1 MGCAGL
7 PTGFPKTAR
16 KVPTSQDLP
25 KDRLAGR
32 VVRVFG
38 WLHGGR
44 GFRFAGGGR
53 EMEFGVIDHVDRQD
67 RPIHETYDSR
77 LRLLELYDKA
87 GFTTYHI
94 TEHHFTP
101 LGLAPSPLIFLAA
114 ASRLTQRIRFAP
126 LVLIATLYNPLR
138 LAAEICMLDHLTHG
152 RFEIG
157 TGRGVSPLELG
168 FYNVTEAEAPAVY
181 GEAVSVVMAA
191 LTQNV
196 VDYHGKYFNFTNVPI
211 EMKPLQQPHPPLWYA
226 TNSPESAARAAR
238 RNMNIVTLIAAAGAR
253 QVVDAYMQA
262 WTAAHGTGCSHPRAK
277 LPKVG
282 ITRLLYVGENDR
294 QAKQRGMFG
303 YRGFYDKIAYLW
315 RKFDVHHPA
324 LDEVSHASA
333 DTIITGTPATVR
345 AAIEEQLE
353 VSGANYFVPRFAYG
367 DLTHDESV
375 RSLELFTSEVMPHF
389 RQ

>member
-1 MGCAGL
+1 ML
-7 PTGFPKTAR
+7 
-16 KVPTSQDLP
+16 
-25 KDRLAGR
+25 
-32 VVRVFG
+32 RVFG
-38 WLHGGR
+38 WRTSGHGFGYT
-44 GFRFAGGGR
+44 GG
-53 EMEFGVIDHVDRQD
+53 EVEFGVIDHIDRQN

-77 LRLLELYDKA
+77 LKLLELYDKA
-87 GFTTYHI
+87 GFGTYHL

-114 ASRLTQRIRFAP
+114 ASRITQRIRFAP

-138 LAAEICMLDHLTHG
+138 LAAEICMLDHLTNG

-157 TGRGVSPLELG
+157 TGRGVSPIELG
-168 FYNVTEAEAPAVY
+168 FYNVAEAEAPAVY
-181 GEAVSVVMAA
+181 GEAIAVMMAA
-191 LTQNV
+191 LTKDV

-238 RNMNIVTLIAAAGAR
+238 QNMNIVTLIPAAGAR

-262 WTAAHGTGCSHPRAK
+262 WNAAYGTGCSHPRAK

-294 QAKQRGMFG
+294 QAKERGMFG
-303 YRGFYDKIAYLW
+303 YRGFYDKLGYLW

-324 LDEVSHASA
+324 LDEVSNAGP

-345 AAIEEQLE
+345 AAIEEQLD

-367 DLTHDESV
+367 DLTHEESV
-375 RSLELFTSEVMPHF
+375 RSLELFTTEVMPHF
-389 RQ
+389 RK